1 MEKLQCLVADEVC
14 FVSVSRQ
21 NGFPECGDGTS
32 AKCVDHFRS
41 HEMSSVIVGLE
52 NRIEMASDVSM
63 SVGGANAAAIAA
75 VRAHEILLR
84 FRNFSLLVCR
94 QRGRMRWG
102 NFKDP

>member
-1 MEKLQCLVADEVC
+1 MEKFQCLVADEVC
-14 FVSVSRQ
+14 FVSVSRP
-21 NGFPECGDGTS
+21 NGFQESGDGTS

-52 NRIEMASDVSM
+52 NRGEKASDVGM
-63 SVGGANAAAIAA
+63 SVGGANAA
-75 VRAHEILLR
+75 VHAHEILLR